1 MVENLGFGY
10 WWMVEIGVMLFVLVC
25 IPCFECIAK
34 ACVGD
39 CGIIVELLYESVGVV
54 DAVVGN
60 DSDCR

>member
-1 MVENLGFGY
+1 VVGNLGFGY
-10 WWMVEIGVMLFVLVC
+10 WWLVEIGIMLFVLVC
-25 IPCFECIAK
+25 ISCFGCMAEAY
-34 ACVGD
+34 VED